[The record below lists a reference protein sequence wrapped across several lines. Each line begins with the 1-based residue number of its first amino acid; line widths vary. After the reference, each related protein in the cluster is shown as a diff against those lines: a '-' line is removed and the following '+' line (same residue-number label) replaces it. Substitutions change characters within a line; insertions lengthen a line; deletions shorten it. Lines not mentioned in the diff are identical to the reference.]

1 MLLSL
6 YTRVQVA
13 WLGFR
18 ARFED
23 EDGAVATE
31 YALLLVL
38 VAMCIPP
45 YWVLV
50 AFLLVRRGCGFEIP
64 LAPSGADA
72 GAVPLPE
79 PFVRASGSGTTAS
92 VSTRRPH
99 WA

>member
-38 VAMCIPP
+38 VA
-45 YWVLV
+45 
-50 AFLLVRRGCGFEIP
+50 
-64 LAPSGADA
+64 LAIIVGATA
-72 GAVPLPE
+72 LGIAINAKLNSAATTVNGVPGP
-79 PFVRASGSGTTAS
+79 
-92 VSTRRPH
+92 
-99 WA
+99 